1 MDIKMK
7 SKRHSVIL
15 EIIENN
21 DIETQEELIAALRN
35 NGFNVT
41 QATVSR
47 DIRELKLTKSMSAN
61 SKYKYVASKGSA
73 DRDGDHV
80 YSSTLAASVISIEL
94 AMNLVVIK
102 TYPGMAQAVAAG
114 IDSKDISGVM
124 GCVAGDDTLFVA
136 THSIEGAE
144 AAAAEIKKTIGK

>member
-1 MDIKMK
+1 MK
-7 SKRHSVIL
+7 SKRHSAIL

-21 DIETQEELIAALRN
+21 YIETHEELIAALRN
-35 NGFNVT
+35 SGFNVT

-61 SKYKYVASKGSA
+61 SKYKYVVSKSSA
-73 DRDGDHV
+73 DRDGNHV
-80 YSSTLAASVISIEL
+80 YSSTLAASVISIDC

-114 IDSKDISGVM
+114 IDTMDINGVM
-124 GCVAGDDTLFVA
+124 GCVAGDDTLFIA
-136 THSIEGAE
+136 THSIESAE
-144 AAAAEIKKTIGK
+144 FAAVEIRKTINK